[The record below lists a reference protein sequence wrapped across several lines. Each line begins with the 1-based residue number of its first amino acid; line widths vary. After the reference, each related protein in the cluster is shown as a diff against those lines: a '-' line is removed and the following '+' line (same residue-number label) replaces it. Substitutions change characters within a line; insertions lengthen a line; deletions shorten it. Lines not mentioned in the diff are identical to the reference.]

1 MNNSRYQES
10 EIVLSESYW
19 QNIARW
25 VDDYLQRHV
34 GTSSLMDGELTPR
47 DEARLE
53 AWAAEPNNAFH
64 FVQALTSQPFY
75 QEYLDSLPDYVPG
88 EEIVVE
94 LDFDDI
100 FGDIFEG
107 QGELDDLFDDDAP
120 SGEASDGPPYE
131 PRLSQDQV
139 EDMALLYQAALDRM
153 PDEAGLNYFVSN
165 MRDGQSLQDIA
176 RSFYQSDEFR
186 SQFEQFDDTS
196 YVNQLYLNVLG
207 READQAG
214 LDYWVNDIQHND
226 RSHADVLVSFA
237 QSDENSESAES
248 WLAGM
253 QFNSDADMWLM

>member
-1 MNNSRYQES
+1 M
-10 EIVLSESYW
+10 LSESYW
-19 QNIARW
+19 QSMARW
-25 VDDYLQRHV
+25 VDDYFQRHV

-64 FVQALTSQPFY
+64 FVQTLSSQPFY
-75 QEYLDSLPDYVPG
+75 QEYLDSLPDYGPG
-88 EEIVVE
+88 EENAVE

-100 FGDIFEG
+100 FGDIF
-107 QGELDDLFDDDAP
+107 QGDGEFDDLFD
-120 SGEASDGPPYE
+120 GGPPYD

-153 PDEAGLNYFVSN
+153 PDEAGLNYFVGN

-176 RSFYQSDEFR
+176 RSFYQADEFR

-237 QSDENSESAES
+237 QSEENGESAES

-253 QFNSDADMWLM
+253 QFNSDTDMWVM